1 MLYALCRPATNAE
14 IFHLQLPLP
23 APLEREL
30 GRAAEQEASMSRRS
44 GAPLSP
50 NEETTLRRVA
60 QGESPDSDHAT
71 SDVRRLAAFELIE
84 SVGGK
89 YVLTGAG
96 RRRVTRLPLTIDT
109 ACHDQAAYGEAGNAL
124 SQFYARSRRRG

>member
-1 MLYALCRPATNAE
+1 MLYALYRLATNPEACR
-14 IFHLQLPLP
+14 LQLPLP

-30 GRAAEQEASMSRRS
+30 GRNAEQEASMSRRS

-60 QGESPDSDHAT
+60 QGAGPDTDHAA
-71 SDVRRLAAFELIE
+71 SDVRRLAAFDLIE
-84 SVGGK
+84 SVSGK

-96 RRRVTRLPLTIDT
+96 RRRVSGLPLTIDT
-109 ACHDQAAYGEAGNAL
+109 ACHDQAAFGEAGKAL